1 MQPLDLDQ
9 KLQEMMEQIWLNH
22 NNLVNWIKQ
31 INKINRL
38 NWILNDHLRIYFDV
52 KLEKS
57 QLIHEIEK
65 SADSCMKMIANL

>member
-65 SADSCMKMIANL
+65 NADSCMKMIANL